1 MNFSRPGTA
10 LKLLLLV
17 LLSVTL
23 YFWGLG
29 SHGLLEPDEGR
40 YSEIP
45 REMRETG
52 DFITPKL
59 NYIKY
64 FEKPV
69 LHYWLTAAAQSA
81 FGENEFSGRF
91 WPALLALGGI
101 LSTFFL
107 ARSMFGR
114 ETALYSSG
122 ILATCLVYFAVS
134 QINITDMPLSFFI
147 TVSMTGFWFGL
158 EKNRRF
164 YLLFY
169 AGAALAL
176 LTKGL
181 IGIVLPGGIIFW
193 YMIFTRR
200 WDIVRSALY
209 LPGIILFA
217 ALSLPWFIAVC
228 LVNGDFFYFFFIQEH
243 FLRYATK
250 MHGRYEPAWFFIPI
264 LLLGLFPWT
273 GLLPGALRSAVP
285 SSLRSFGK
293 ERREELFLFLWFAV
307 IFLFFSLSSS
317 KLIPYIIPVFPPL
330 AVLMGRLLHRTVSEE
345 NWKGMKRFLLW
356 NSILLI
362 PFILALLVYPFFNS
376 RISAGKLLPY
386 SLPVAAALS
395 AFTTAGWYFFR
406 KRRFRL
412 LAVSLC
418 LLSFLV
424 MFSFKRVF
432 SLYDGL
438 LSARELAGAVAELRR
453 PGDVIA
459 QYGNYDQGL
468 PFYLKQRIVLVNYLG
483 ELEFGAKQEEDPFW
497 FIGEEQLLELWN
509 GDRRVILIINDGHM
523 EKILALLDPHIS
535 SVALKTEKR
544 VVLVNRR

>member
-1 MNFSRPGTA
+1 MNFSRPGA
-10 LKLLLLV
+10 AMKLLLLL
-17 LLSVTL
+17 LLSFSL

-29 SHGLLEPDEGR
+29 NHGLLEPDEGR

-52 DFITPKL
+52 DFITPRL

-101 LSTFFL
+101 LSTYFL
-107 ARSMFGR
+107 AQSMFGR
-114 ETALYSSG
+114 ETALYSSA
-122 ILATCLVYFAVS
+122 ILTTSLVYFAVS

-181 IGIVLPGGIIFW
+181 IGVVLPGGIIFW
-193 YMIFTRR
+193 YMVITRR

-209 LPGIILFA
+209 LPGIILFSV
-217 ALSLPWFIAVC
+217 LSLPWFIAVC
-228 LVNGDFFYFFFIQEH
+228 IRNGDFFYFFFIQEH
-243 FLRYATK
+243 FLRYATT

-273 GLLPGALRSAVP
+273 GLLPGAIRSAFP
-285 SSLRSFGK
+285 SRILSLG
-293 ERREELFLFLWFAV
+293 REKRDELFLFLWFAV

-330 AVLMGRLLHRTVSEE
+330 AVLMGRVLLRVVSEE
-345 NWKGMKRFLLW
+345 DIRGMKRFLLW
-356 NSILLI
+356 NSAFLL
-362 PFILALLVYPFFNS
+362 PFILALFVYPFFNS
-376 RISAGKLLPY
+376 RISAGRLLPY
-386 SLPVAAALS
+386 ALPVALALS
-395 AFTTAGWYFFR
+395 AFVAAGWYFFR
-406 KRRFRL
+406 TRKFRL
-412 LAVSLC
+412 LAASLC
-418 LLSFLV
+418 LLAFIA

-432 SLYDGL
+432 TLYDGL
-438 LSARELAGAVAELRR
+438 ISARDLAGAVAELRR

-483 ELEFGAKQEEDPFW
+483 ELQFGAKQEEDPFW
-497 FIGEEQLLELWN
+497 FIGDEQLKALWK
-509 GDRRVILIINDGHM
+509 GDRRVILVINDGHM
-523 EKILALLDPHIS
+523 ERISALLDPHLS
-535 SVALKTEKR
+535 SIALTTEKR
-544 VVLVNRR
+544 IVLVNRP

>member
-1 MNFSRPGTA
+1 MNFSRPGA
-10 LKLLLLV
+10 AAKLLLLA
-17 LLSVTL
+17 LLSFSL

-45 REMRETG
+45 REMRESG
-52 DFITPKL
+52 DFITPRL

-69 LHYWLTAAAQSA
+69 LHYWLTASAQA
-81 FGENEFSGRF
+81 VFGENEFSGRF
-91 WPALLALGGI
+91 WPALLALGGVAFTY
-101 LSTFFL
+101 LL

-114 ETALYSSG
+114 DTALYSSA
-122 ILATCLVYFAVS
+122 ILTTSLVYFAVS
-134 QINITDMPLSFFI
+134 RINITDMPLSFFL
-147 TVSMTGFWFGL
+147 TAAMTGFWFGL
-158 EKNRRF
+158 EKDRRF

-193 YMIFTRR
+193 YMILTRR

-217 ALSLPWFIAVC
+217 VLSLPWFAAVC

-243 FLRYATK
+243 FLRYATT

-264 LLLGLFPWT
+264 LLAGLFPWT
-273 GLLPGALRSAVP
+273 GLLPGAVRSALP
-285 SSLRSFGK
+285 SRIRALGSEK
-293 ERREELFLFLWFAV
+293 REELFLFLWFAV
-307 IFLFFSLSSS
+307 IFLFFSLSGS

-330 AVLMGRLLHRTVSEE
+330 AVLMGRVFQKIVSESDAR
-345 NWKGMKRFLLW
+345 GMKRFLLW
-356 NSILLI
+356 NSAFLV

-376 RISAGKLLPY
+376 RISAGRLLPY
-386 SLPVAAALS
+386 ALPVALALS
-395 AFTTAGWYFFR
+395 AFVAAGWYFYR
-406 KRRFRL
+406 KSRFRL
-412 LAVSLC
+412 LALSLC
-418 LLSFLV
+418 LLAFLS
-424 MFSFKRVF
+424 MFSFRRVF
-432 SLYDGL
+432 TLYDGL
-438 LSARELAGAVAELRR
+438 ISARDLAGIVAELRR

-497 FIGEEQLLELWN
+497 FIGEEQLLELWKS
-509 GDRRVILIINDGHM
+509 DRRVILVINTGH
-523 EKILALLDPHIS
+523 EETIFSLLDPNVS
-535 SVALKTEKR
+535 SVAAKTER
-544 VVLVNRR
+544 RIILVNRP

>member
-1 MNFSRPGTA
+1 MNFSRPGA
-10 LKLLLLV
+10 AMKLLLLL
-17 LLSVTL
+17 LLSFSL

-29 SHGLLEPDEGR
+29 NHGLLEPDEGR

-52 DFITPKL
+52 DFITPRL

-101 LSTFFL
+101 LSTYFL
-107 ARSMFGR
+107 AQSMFGR
-114 ETALYSSG
+114 ETALYSSA
-122 ILATCLVYFAVS
+122 ILTTSLVYFAVS

-181 IGIVLPGGIIFW
+181 IGVVLPGGIIFW
-193 YMIFTRR
+193 YMVITRR

-209 LPGIILFA
+209 LPGIILFSV
-217 ALSLPWFIAVC
+217 LSLPWFIAVC
-228 LVNGDFFYFFFIQEH
+228 IRNGDFFYFFFIQEH
-243 FLRYATK
+243 FLRYATT

-273 GLLPGALRSAVP
+273 GLLPGAIRSAFP
-285 SSLRSFGK
+285 SRILSLG
-293 ERREELFLFLWFAV
+293 REKRDELFLFLWFAV

-330 AVLMGRLLHRTVSEE
+330 AVLMGRVLLRVVSEE
-345 NWKGMKRFLLW
+345 DIRGMKRFLLW
-356 NSILLI
+356 NSAFLL
-362 PFILALLVYPFFNS
+362 PFILALFVYPFFNS
-376 RISAGKLLPY
+376 RISAGRLLPY
-386 SLPVAAALS
+386 ALPVALALS
-395 AFTTAGWYFFR
+395 AFVAAGWYFFR
-406 KRRFRL
+406 TRKFRL
-412 LAVSLC
+412 LAASLC
-418 LLSFLV
+418 LLAFIA

-432 SLYDGL
+432 TLYDGL
-438 LSARELAGAVAELRR
+438 ISARDLAGAVAELRR

-483 ELEFGAKQEEDPFW
+483 ELQFGAKQEEDPFW
-497 FIGEEQLLELWN
+497 FIGDEQLNALWK
-509 GDRRVILIINDGHM
+509 GDRRVILVINDGHM
-523 EKILALLDPHIS
+523 ERISALLDPHLS
-535 SVALKTEKR
+535 SIALTTEKR
-544 VVLVNRR
+544 IVLVNRP